1 MAIQKMMNIP
11 LLRVALVVIVLS
23 FSSAM
28 GRAAEAPSIIMHRS
42 GAGELDKTGWAEAKS
57 TEGKF
62 SVRLPNVFN
71 DFSTR
76 AGESQNPVDRMFVV
90 GTVVDG
96 VKFAAA
102 RISYLTPDAARQYY
116 EKFVSGETFPKGK
129 RNAGDYKGF
138 SFVDITVSDDRAA
151 ANMRVLLIGQSIM
164 NLTIEGPLAKAA
176 IGEKLKLTFFE
187 SLIVEPE

>member
-1 MAIQKMMNIP
+1 MAIRKMMNVP
-11 LLRVALVVIVLS
+11 LLRVALVVIILS
-23 FSSAM
+23 FSSAT
-28 GRAAEAPSIIMHRS
+28 GRAAEPPSIIMHRS
-42 GAGELDKTGWAEAKS
+42 SAGELDKTGWAEAKS

-102 RISYLTPDAARQYY
+102 KISYLTPDAVRQYY

-129 RNAGDYKGF
+129 RNVGEYKGF
-138 SFVDITVSDDRAA
+138 PFVDITVSDDKAA
-151 ANMRVLLIGQSIM
+151 ANMRVLLIGQSII

-176 IGEKLKLTFFE
+176 IGERVKSTFFE
-187 SLIVEPE
+187 SLIVEP